1 MSDYLTHGQNQFV
14 PMNTEIAEAVTE
26 CLRERP
32 SARRGVEIN
41 EKTNL
46 LYDLGIDSMEGIEI
60 TCELITR
67 LDVDIPLN
75 ENLLVTKEENGCRRM
90 RTIPEIV
97 SRLTELK
104 TLCPQPQ

>member
-1 MSDYLTHGQNQFV
+1 
-14 PMNTEIAEAVTE
+14 MNSEILETVTE

-32 SARRGVEIN
+32 SARCGVEIN

-46 LYDLGIDSMEGIEI
+46 LYDLGIDSLEGIEI
-60 TCELITR
+60 TCELSSR

-75 ENLLVTKEENGCRRM
+75 ENLLVIEEENGCKRM
-90 RTIPEIV
+90 RTLPEIV

-104 TLCPQPQ
+104 TLSPQSL